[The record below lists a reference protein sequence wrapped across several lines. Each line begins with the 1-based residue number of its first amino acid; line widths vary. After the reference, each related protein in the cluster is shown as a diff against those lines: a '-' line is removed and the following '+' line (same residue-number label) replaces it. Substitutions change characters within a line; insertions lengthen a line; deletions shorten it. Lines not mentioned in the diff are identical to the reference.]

1 MIRINNDWVIAL
13 DQYSYIPMR
22 DMHREKTITRKD
34 RGTTTEHDYRGGYG
48 YYTSLK
54 GAVKA
59 IAQVEYKNALQ
70 SRDASLPEAIQLMDD
85 TLKRFEKILEGIN
98 E

>member
-1 MIRINNDWVIAL
+1 MIRVNNDWVIAL

-22 DMHREKTITRKD
+22 DMHKDRKITRND
-34 RGTTTEHDYRGGYG
+34 RGTTVEHDYRGGYG

-54 GAVKA
+54 NAVKA
-59 IAQVEYKNALQ
+59 IAQVEYKNALR
-70 SRDASLPEAIQLMDD
+70 SRDASLPEAIKLMDD
-85 TLKRFEKILEGIN
+85 TLKRFERILEEIR

>member
-1 MIRINNDWVIAL
+1 MIRVNNDWVIAL
-13 DQYSYIPMR
+13 DQYSYIPMK
-22 DMHREKTITRKD
+22 DMHRDRTINRKD
-34 RGTTTEHDYRGGYG
+34 RETSTEHDYRGGYG

-54 GAVKA
+54 GAVKS

-70 SRDASLPEAIQLMDD
+70 SRDASLPEAIKLMDD

>member
-1 MIRINNDWVIAL
+1 MIRVNEDWIITL

-22 DMHREKTITRKD
+22 DMHRDKTVTRKD
-34 RGTTTEHDYRGGYG
+34 RGTTTEHDYKGGYG
-48 YYTSLK
+48 YYTTLK
-54 GAVKA
+54 GAIKA

-70 SRDASLPEAIQLMDD
+70 ERVASLLEAIKLMDD

>member
-1 MIRINNDWVIAL
+1 MIRVNNDWVIGL
-13 DQYSYIPMR
+13 DQYSYFPMR
-22 DMHREKTITRKD
+22 DMHREKTITRKN
-34 RGTTTEHDYRGGYG
+34 RGTTIEHDYKGGYG

-70 SRDASLPEAIQLMDD
+70 SRDASLLEAIKLMDD
-85 TLKRFEKILEGIN
+85 TLKRFEKILEGIK